1 MQKFL
6 SPSFGPCIA
15 ALLLA
20 ACAGTP
26 ALPPSAPV
34 HKAPPPA
41 FAQSPAQAAASAQ
54 ANSLAAEMRSWAAG
68 QGAYLKRTWGVEV
81 VGVHLVSSDWML
93 EFKYRVLDTEKA
105 APLLDEHVKPY
116 LLDEASG
123 ARLAVPAM
131 ENVGELRQHTHPD
144 PDRIYFMLF
153 GNGGKIVPR
162 GGHVTVSI
170 GKFQAAGL
178 PVQ

>member
-1 MQKFL
+1 MQNS
-6 SPSFGPCIA
+6 SPCSLGPCIA
-15 ALLLA
+15 ALLVA

-26 ALPPSAPV
+26 APSPSSPGPT
-34 HKAPPPA
+34 PPPA
-41 FAQSPAQAAASAQ
+41 FAQSPAQAAEAAK
-54 ANSLAAEMRSWAAG
+54 ANALAAEMRSWAAG
-68 QGAYLKRTWGVEV
+68 QGAYLKRAWGVEV
-81 VGVHLVSSDWML
+81 VGVRLVSSDWML
-93 EFKYRVLDTEKA
+93 EFKYRVLDPEKA

-116 LLDEASG
+116 LLDQASG

-131 ENVGELRQHTHPD
+131 ENVGELRQHTHPES
-144 PDRIYFMLF
+144 DRIYFMLF

-170 GKFQAAGL
+170 GKFQASGL